1 MKRAMIGGVLSL
13 LGTIWGI
20 AALLYAGSHLV
31 SAWTTPPGRFWSTVL
46 ETGMVFPLLFSFVL
60 LVLGLAAMGVEY
72 FRKEG

>member
-13 LGTIWGI
+13 LGTIWGM
-20 AALLYAGSHLV
+20 AVLLYVGNHLV
-31 SAWTTPPGRFWSTVL
+31 SAWATPPGRFLATVL
-46 ETGMVFPLLFSFVL
+46 ETGMTFPLLLSVAL